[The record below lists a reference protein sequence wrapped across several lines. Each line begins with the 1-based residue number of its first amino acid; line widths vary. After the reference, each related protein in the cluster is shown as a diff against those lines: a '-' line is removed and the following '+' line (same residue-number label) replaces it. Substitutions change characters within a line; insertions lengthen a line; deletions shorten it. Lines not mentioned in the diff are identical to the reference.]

1 MTIVNFLK
9 RAAAEGRAAV
19 SKLYTLSPEET
30 GLYQMMRR
38 AHCSAEKGSHECV
51 GRITI
56 DAAGI
61 VLQCDRC
68 GCARARN
75 ADHEEPIR

>member
-19 SKLYTLSPEET
+19 SMIHQLSPDET
-30 GLYQMMRR
+30 RLYQMMRR

-51 GRITI
+51 GRLTV
-56 DAAGI
+56 DAGGI

-68 GCARARN
+68 GCARAKN
-75 ADHEEPIR
+75 ADHEEPAR